1 MRTRGP
7 LQNIT
12 NCNIASRTQQRSN
25 KQNNKDCDE
34 HNKENV
40 KPKNVARPPLA
51 TIFDENASKR
61 TRKLPDEVMSYY
73 ILDFYNQPLQNGKIQ
88 EIHQYLKRN
97 GIEKNVNAF
106 TRSWKNSKLNGMKMN
121 GDPSEKAKVVFDNFL
136 KTKKEER
143 KRRNKRSN
151 RRVNKIDTKGE
162 IEETGLSSKGTILL
176 NFCFQFDGF

>member
-1 MRTRGP
+1 MRTRRP

-40 KPKNVARPPLA
+40 KPTNFSQPPLA

-73 ILDFYNQPLQNGKIQ
+73 ILDFYNQPLENGNIQ
-88 EIHQYLKRN
+88 QIKKYLVRN
-97 GIEKNVNAF
+97 GIEKNENAF
-106 TRSWKNSKLNGMKMN
+106 R
-121 GDPSEKAKVVFDNFL
+121 
-136 KTKKEER
+136 
-143 KRRNKRSN
+143 
-151 RRVNKIDTKGE
+151 
-162 IEETGLSSKGTILL
+162 
-176 NFCFQFDGF
+176 